1 MILDRLPNLEDL
13 VSILCKM
20 KVILMLNCICQ
31 ERLGY
36 APIIN
41 NSEISV
47 AEYTYTQM
55 LKHML
60 MRHVRYGMAGA
71 QLCTLPTLGLRL
83 KEQPLP
89 EMLLFAI
96 TEGT

>member
-1 MILDRLPNLEDL
+1 
-13 VSILCKM
+13 
-20 KVILMLNCICQ
+20 
-31 ERLGY
+31 
-36 APIIN
+36 
-41 NSEISV
+41 
-47 AEYTYTQM
+47 
-55 LKHML
+55 ML